1 MKLAYPVATPEVRGL
16 ILGWAGPIKRVGSEL
31 AAAGYAGIEPFVC
44 NPDAFDG
51 AAWLR
56 AVERCGLT
64 VAAIGTGPVVADD
77 SLTFTAVDEAGRRAA
92 IERAKAIVR
101 FAAPCGA
108 QVNIGKLRGNLP
120 AGAEARARDWM
131 RAAFAE
137 VCAYAATLGVV
148 VTLEPQN
155 HTVVNNLNTTL
166 GGLAWLRELALPNL
180 RLMLDVFH
188 MDFEGENVA
197 AALGAARDVLWHV
210 HFADTGR
217 RVPGKG
223 TIDFRAAVEML
234 RTLGYERFVTVEI
247 KQEPDCATAAR
258 RAAAFLE
265 PWFSRP

>member
-1 MKLAYPVATPEVRGL
+1 MKLAYPVATPEVRGS
-16 ILGWAGPIKRVGSEL
+16 ILGWTGPVEKVGEEL

-44 NPDAFDG
+44 NPEQFDG

-56 AVERCGLT
+56 AVARCGLA

-77 SLTFTAVDEAGRRAA
+77 GLTFTASDETGRRAA

-120 AGAEARARDWM
+120 AGAEARARDWQ

-137 VCAYAATLGVV
+137 VCAYADTLGVV

-155 HTVVNNLNTTL
+155 RTVVNNLNTTV

-188 MDFEGENVA
+188 MDHEGETIA
-197 AALGAARDVLWHV
+197 AGLGATREVLWHV

-217 RVPGKG
+217 RVPGEG
-223 TIDFRAAVEML
+223 TIDFPAVVAAL
-234 RTLGYERFVTVEI
+234 RTIGYARFVTVEI
-247 KQEPDCATAAR
+247 KQEPDCASAAR
-258 RAAAFLE
+258 CAAANLL
-265 PWFSRP
+265 PLFSRP